1 MVFAAMSSSP
11 RREPRPPAS
20 TSAVHPMVSEGEIMM
35 CKVACPWYRRVQA
48 PGPDLIDT
56 GFTEP
61 ASANTFGE
69 QDRYLP

>member
-1 MVFAAMSSSP
+1 MVG
-11 RREPRPPAS
+11 
-20 TSAVHPMVSEGEIMM
+20 EGGIMM